1 MLSTVIVALYNG
13 ERFIKE
19 QLDSI
24 KNQTIEADEVII
36 ADDGSKDQS
45 IEIVKRYI
53 QDNNLSKWRLVVNE
67 VNKGWAKNFISNA
80 SVAKGKYIFFSD
92 QDDMWAQ
99 NKIEVMIDTM
109 EKNKN
114 INLLCGDNDFICY
127 DGYNQSFD
135 AKDFSRMKNDG
146 SLEKVVRERC
156 NIHLKRPGCA
166 MCIRKEFFDSILPY
180 WVEKWGHDDF
190 CWKYAVL
197 SDSCYYIHRF
207 LITRRRHSSN
217 TARNE
222 GKRIHRNIQGR
233 INQLEDMR
241 DQYKSLERYI
251 EEHKINREIEEY
263 INHNLEAINLRI
275 RFITTKNPLIWLR
288 LFAFFGDTYPRKKGL
303 YLDFGLVYLGEK
315 ICQKF

>member
-127 DGYNQSFD
+127 DGYDQSFD

-146 SLEKVVRERC
+146 SLEKVVRERS
-156 NIHLKRPGCA
+156 NI
-166 MCIRKEFFDSILPY
+166 
-180 WVEKWGHDDF
+180 
-190 CWKYAVL
+190 
-197 SDSCYYIHRF
+197 
-207 LITRRRHSSN
+207 N
-217 TARNE
+217 
-222 GKRIHRNIQGR
+222 
-233 INQLEDMR
+233 
-241 DQYKSLERYI
+241 
-251 EEHKINREIEEY
+251 
-263 INHNLEAINLRI
+263 
-275 RFITTKNPLIWLR
+275 
-288 LFAFFGDTYPRKKGL
+288 
-303 YLDFGLVYLGEK
+303 
-315 ICQKF
+315 